1 MSLIIGSILQ
11 SEIVLGQSIAMI
23 VYLITPYLN
32 VKNVLYIFDSIIGLK
47 QSYLYINQS
56 NTLLNV
62 YYQCSKLAQ
71 QL

>member
-32 VKNVLYIFDSIIGLK
+32 VKNVLYIFDYNWS
-47 QSYLYINQS
+47 
-56 NTLLNV
+56 
-62 YYQCSKLAQ
+62 
-71 QL
+71 